1 MIALV
6 GDIGEG
12 YEGVHAE
19 GVTAVVS
26 INAVAVPYEQAR
38 LRAPRD
44 LATTLDNVLR
54 LLGAAPLR

>member
-1 MIALV
+1 MWDRNARAGVPVIALV

-38 LRAPRD
+38 LR
-44 LATTLDNVLR
+44 V
-54 LLGAAPLR
+54 GAAP